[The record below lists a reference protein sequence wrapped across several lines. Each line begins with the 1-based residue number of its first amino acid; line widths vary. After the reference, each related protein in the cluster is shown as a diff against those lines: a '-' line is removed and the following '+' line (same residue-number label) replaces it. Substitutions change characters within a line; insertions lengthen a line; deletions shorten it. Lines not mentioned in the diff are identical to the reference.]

1 MDSTTERRL
10 RDELRELNH
19 LLTSGDVEAFG
30 TRLTAVVSPEL
41 IRAARE
47 GKLILK
53 SSPAARPGVAAS
65 MVDAA
70 GGVLSPPERDML
82 ARHLELM
89 ILTSERSQQFEVGV
103 MTLVASLPAM
113 PLVELL
119 RIAQKA
125 FDHFAKQFL
134 DSEKRW
140 HDPERPVGLVE
151 REWHDLNG
159 RIADVTAA
167 TCRAVNSATS
177 RRDDRRTL
185 RDDKRAGA
193 ERAMVK
199 IVSLCS
205 ILNGLDWVRDSTAF
219 GDLDVTSMEP
229 GNPLVVTLQFRDP
242 RRSLL
247 RTLGTRREVVMETF
261 AKRSERF
268 VTRWLEHNSQASLRN
283 AVDRHLATVR
293 NPAGRIIDDEAIWR
307 SADMH
312 LNGIDFEDDMILM
325 ASEGDRA
332 IMGRYLL
339 SSMLQWSEIAA
350 HAVAKSLPKATRRRF
365 LPAPINLADLIG
377 DLAEPDWR
385 DALTTAWMEAIVEL
399 PVANHW
405 DLVRRPFVLQSP
417 GVAVPLLHGATGK
430 WNAGIRERLLR
441 GGSLAKRTGAG
452 WEKYFADRFREGGWE
467 VLGEGVRLRS
477 GKAILTDIDLLV
489 ARDDLL
495 LVVQV
500 KAMGGAALNPY
511 DHWKHRKVV
520 EKGCWQAS
528 VAYRHLS
535 NDLSVVQAVAGRR
548 AAERIRRVEPV
559 VLTNLG
565 QFEGWEHDGVPVLAE
580 TLLKSITVGSKVDYV
595 DSEKGH
601 VVSTRH
607 LLRREDLTTETIIG
621 ALRSPIELAVAPETG
636 AVAHL
641 EELVAGILF
650 RIPEFTVPTDAG
662 TTPASMATG
671 G

>member
-1 MDSTTERRL
+1 MDSATERRL
-10 RDELRELNH
+10 REELRELAR
-19 LLTSGDVEAFG
+19 LLAVGDVEAFG
-30 TRLTAVVSPEL
+30 TRLTATVSPDL

-53 SSPAARPGVAAS
+53 ADRVARPGAAAVMIDVA
-65 MVDAA
+65 
-70 GGVLSPPERDML
+70 GTVLSATERDML
-82 ARHLELM
+82 ARHLELI
-89 ILTSERSQQFEVGV
+89 ILTGERSDRFEAGV
-103 MTLVASLPAM
+103 QALVSGLPVM

-119 RIAQKA
+119 RIAQRA
-125 FDHFAKQFL
+125 FDRFAKQFM

-140 HDPERPVGLVE
+140 HDPGRSVGLVE
-151 REWHDLNG
+151 REWHDFNG

-167 TCRAVNSATS
+167 TCRAVNAAAGC
-177 RRDDRRTL
+177 RDDRRTL
-185 RDDKRAGA
+185 RDDKRASA
-193 ERAMVK
+193 ERTMVK

-205 ILNGLDWVRDSTAF
+205 VLNGLDWVRDSTAF
-219 GDLDVTSMEP
+219 GDLDVTSITAGETP
-229 GNPLVVTLQFRDP
+229 EVTFQFRDP

-261 AKRSERF
+261 ARRSERV
-268 VTRWLEHNSQASLRN
+268 VTRWLEHNSEASLGN
-283 AVDRHLATVR
+283 AVERHLATVR
-293 NPAGRIIDDEAIWR
+293 NLAGRTIDAEALWR

-312 LNGIDFEDDMILM
+312 LNGVDFEDDMVLM
-325 ASEGDRA
+325 ASEGDRE
-332 IMGRYLL
+332 ILGRYLL

-365 LPAPINLADLIG
+365 LPAPIALADLID
-377 DLAEPDWR
+377 DLTEPDWR
-385 DALTTAWMEAIVEL
+385 DVLATAWAEATIEL

-417 GVAVPLLHGATGK
+417 GVALPLLHGATGK
-430 WNAGIRERLLR
+430 WNASIRERLLR
-441 GGSLAKRTGAG
+441 DGSLGKKAGAG
-452 WEKYFADRFREGGWE
+452 WERYFADRFREGGWE

-477 GKAILTDIDLLV
+477 GKAILTDVDLLV

-535 NDLSVVQAVAGRR
+535 KDLSVVQAVAGRR
-548 AAERIRRVEPV
+548 AAERVRRVEPV
-559 VLTNLG
+559 VLTNVG
-565 QFEGWEHDGVPVLAE
+565 QFDGWEHDGVPVLAE

-595 DSEKGH
+595 DSKEGH

-621 ALRSPIELAVAPETG
+621 ALRSPIELAIAPETG

-641 EELVAGILF
+641 EEQVAGILF
-650 RIPEFTVPTDAG
+650 RIPEFTVPADSY
-662 TTPASMATG
+662 TPPAATATG